1 MSYKKQLYIYHVM
14 FFDVENW
21 CYAAKTQIS
30 EWRYVCPELLEEIE
44 DTIWEDDTIL
54 NIVYM
59 WEIND

>member
-1 MSYKKQLYIYHVM
+1 M

-30 EWRYVCPELLEEIE
+30 EWRYICPELLEEIE

>member
-1 MSYKKQLYIYHVM
+1 MY
-14 FFDVENW
+14 FDVENW

-30 EWRYVCPELLEEIE
+30 EWWHICPELLEEIE

-59 WEIND
+59 W